1 MKTPSPKKKR
11 PKTVKK
17 PSAKKKA
24 SSSKPWLKWGLIGG
38 TVLVLALG
46 GLYLSKQFN
55 WNPSRSVGQALDS
68 LNGIPVFYNGGVEQ
82 AHGRNSTEDGYN
94 VGLRYQCVEFV
105 KRYYLEH
112 YDHKMP
118 NAFGHAKDFFDPNLK
133 DGELNKARGL
143 RQFKNGSRSRP
154 EEGDLI
160 VWGPTT
166 WNAYGHVAIVSKV
179 IDDKKADRHEIE
191 YIQQNPGPFGKS
203 REKVRFR
210 DDRTT
215 YRLTDS
221 RLLGWLRLSK

>member
-1 MKTPSPKKKR
+1 
-11 PKTVKK
+11 
-17 PSAKKKA
+17 
-24 SSSKPWLKWGLIGG
+24 
-38 TVLVLALG
+38 
-46 GLYLSKQFN
+46 
-55 WNPSRSVGQALDS
+55 
-68 LNGIPVFYNGGVEQ
+68 
-82 AHGRNSTEDGYN
+82 
-94 VGLRYQCVEFV
+94 
-105 KRYYLEH
+105 
-112 YDHKMP
+112 MP

-215 YRLTDS
+215 YRLADS
-221 RLLGWLRLSK
+221 RLLGWLRLSQVAHRRRFLKRCDFPFSFECFFEQLADSRS

>member
-1 MKTPSPKKKR
+1 
-11 PKTVKK
+11 
-17 PSAKKKA
+17 
-24 SSSKPWLKWGLIGG
+24 
-38 TVLVLALG
+38 
-46 GLYLSKQFN
+46 
-55 WNPSRSVGQALDS
+55 
-68 LNGIPVFYNGGVEQ
+68 
-82 AHGRNSTEDGYN
+82 
-94 VGLRYQCVEFV
+94 
-105 KRYYLEH
+105 
-112 YDHKMP
+112 MP
-118 NAFGHAKDFFDPNLK
+118 NAFGHAKDFFDPELK
-133 DGELNKARGL
+133 DGELNKATWPPAVQEWESFAG
-143 RQFKNGSRSRP
+143 QKV
-154 EEGDLI
+154 GDLI